1 MREKYFPKEIEDKWQ
16 KHWEENQTFKVDVD
30 SSRPKFYCLEML
42 PYPSGRIHMGHVR
55 NYSIGDALAWYKRM
69 NGFNVLHPMGWDA
82 FGLPAENAAIDN
94 NAQPENWTLE
104 NIAHMRA
111 QLKKMGIGY
120 DWSREIAS
128 CLPDYYRWNQW
139 FFIKMFER
147 GLLYKKR
154 SFVNWCPECN
164 TVLANEQAE
173 GGVCWRHSSTPVIQK
188 ELDQW
193 FIRLTNYAQELL
205 DGITE
210 LEGGWPERVLTQ
222 QRNWIGRS
230 EGARVNFRVKD
241 SNETITIFTTR
252 IDTIYGANAI
262 VLAPEHLLIE
272 TLLEDSPI
280 HDQVI
285 KFANTLKNEDRIER
299 TAVDAKKQ
307 GIYTGRMA
315 INPFNGEN
323 LPIWIA
329 NFVLMEYGTGAIMS
343 VPGHD
348 QRDFEFSREYGLPI
362 NQVIAPLGDDGQP
375 VTFAELTEAY
385 SEDGVLINSGE
396 WNGLP
401 WPIANQKMT
410 AFALSQTFGE
420 GTVHFRIRD
429 WGISRQRY
437 WGTPIPIIYC
447 DSCGIMTVPEDQ
459 LPVELPKNIVI
470 TGKGGSPLA
479 QVADF
484 VNTKCPKCNK
494 SARRETDTMD
504 TFVDSSWYYF
514 RYCDPKNDAA
524 PFDKAKINYW
534 LPVNQ
539 YVGGIE
545 HAVLH
550 LIYTRF
556 WSKMMRD
563 LGLCDFN
570 EPISRLL
577 TQGMV
582 CMYAEK
588 TGRVEKMSKS
598 LGNVIDPDEMI
609 AAFGADTTRLFALF
623 AAPPEKD
630 LDWNEKGV
638 EGGFRFLTRAY
649 KLVWKWHSLAAAVP
663 PEGGVLAATK
673 LTPQQRNLQR
683 KTHQTI
689 KRVTEN
695 YEDRMHFNTMI
706 SALMELVNEAY
717 DFDSQ
722 LGGAT
727 PNATDTQVMR
737 AALESLA
744 LMLAPFA
751 PHAAEEMWEGLGHKG
766 GILSQA
772 LWPKFDSDLAKDD
785 LLEIPIQINGKLRS
799 RISVIA
805 EITEEA
811 LKLAAF
817 NDEKVKASIAG
828 KEVANV
834 IVVPRKLVNIVVKG

>member
-1 MREKYFPKEIEDKWQ
+1 MREKYFPKEIETKWQ
-16 KHWEENQTFKVDVD
+16 NEWEEKHSFEVHVDNT
-30 SSRPKFYCLEML
+30 RPKFYCLEML
-42 PYPSGRIHMGHVR
+42 PYPSGRVHMGHVR

-69 NGFNVLHPMGWDA
+69 KGFNVLHPMGWDA

-94 NAQPENWTLE
+94 EKQPEEWTLN

-128 CLPDYYRWNQW
+128 CLPDYYKWNQW

-154 SFVNWCPECN
+154 SLVNWCPECN

-173 GGVCWRHSSTPVIQK
+173 GGVCWRHSSTPVTQK

-262 VLAPEHLLIE
+262 ILAPEHLLIE
-272 TLLEDSPI
+272 TLLEASPN
-280 HDQVI
+280 HDEVI
-285 KFANTLKNEDRIER
+285 AFANKLKAEDRIER
-299 TAVDAKKQ
+299 TAADAKKR
-307 GIYTGRMA
+307 GVYTGRVA
-315 INPFNGEN
+315 INPFNGQKV
-323 LPIWIA
+323 PIWIA

-348 QRDFEFSREYGLPI
+348 QRDFEFSREYDLPI
-362 NQVIAPLGDDGQP
+362 DQVIAPLGDDGQP
-375 VTFAELTEAY
+375 TTFSELTEAY
-385 SEDGVLINSGE
+385 SGDGVLINSAE

-401 WPIANQKMT
+401 WPLANQKMT

-420 GTVHFRIRD
+420 STVHFRIRD

-447 DSCGIMTVPEDQ
+447 DSCGITTVPEDQ

-484 VNTKCPKCNK
+484 VNTSCPKCGK

-514 RYCDPKNDAA
+514 RYCDPKNDSA
-524 PFDKAKINYW
+524 PFDKAKIDYW

-539 YVGGIE
+539 YIGGIE

-649 KLVWKWHSLAAAVP
+649 KLVWKWHSLAASLP
-663 PEGGVLAATK
+663 PEGGVMAATK
-673 LTPQQRNLQR
+673 LTPPQ
-683 KTHQTI
+683 
-689 KRVTEN
+689 
-695 YEDRMHFNTMI
+695 
-706 SALMELVNEAY
+706 
-717 DFDSQ
+717 
-722 LGGAT
+722 
-727 PNATDTQVMR
+727 
-737 AALESLA
+737 
-744 LMLAPFA
+744 
-751 PHAAEEMWEGLGHKG
+751 
-766 GILSQA
+766 
-772 LWPKFDSDLAKDD
+772 
-785 LLEIPIQINGKLRS
+785 
-799 RISVIA
+799 
-805 EITEEA
+805 
-811 LKLAAF
+811 
-817 NDEKVKASIAG
+817 
-828 KEVANV
+828 
-834 IVVPRKLVNIVVKG
+834 